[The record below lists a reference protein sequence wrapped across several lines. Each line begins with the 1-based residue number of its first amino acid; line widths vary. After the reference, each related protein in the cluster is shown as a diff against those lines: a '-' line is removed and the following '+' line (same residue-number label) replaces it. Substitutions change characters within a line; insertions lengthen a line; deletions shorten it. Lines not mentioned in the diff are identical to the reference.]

1 MPTPDHRGAPR
12 KCLKKRWRAKDKPM
26 EQKSETANRAELQ
39 SSEVGALVL
48 RLFEISRELRGDHTT
63 TLHDLAVLE
72 DTTTGD

>member
-1 MPTPDHRGAPR
+1 
-12 KCLKKRWRAKDKPM
+12 M